1 MKTIK
6 ELTTLIDGKQ
16 YNCEIYRSKDDNE
29 YFFVEDQPAD
39 MKVVF
44 ASETI
49 NGYLVVVEDEYGERM
64 TWCCYEK

>member
-6 ELTTLIDGKQ
+6 NLTTLIDGKQ
-16 YNCEIYRSKDDNE
+16 YNCEIYRNSKGED
-29 YFFVEDQPAD
+29 YFFVENQPVD

-49 NGYLVVVEDEYGERM
+49 NGYLVVTEDDGERM
-64 TWCCYEK
+64 TWCCNEK